1 MADNLKQLR
10 ARIDALDLEIL
21 KLISERAT
29 AAHAI
34 GKLKDDGTVY
44 RPERE
49 AQVLRRLSEANPG
62 PVPDKVIMHLFTEV
76 ISACRALEDAFSVA
90 SLGPRGTFSEEAVI
104 KHFGGQVPVMMY
116 TSIDEVFRSVES
128 GNAGYGV
135 VPMENSTEGAI
146 GRTLDLLLSTPLRI
160 CGEILLPVHQNLLSN
175 GIDIAEI
182 KIIYSHAQS
191 LAQCNRWLAQNCPA
205 AERVPVAS
213 NAEAAR
219 MAQAHAGC
227 AAIAGRAAAGH
238 YGLSI
243 VADNIE
249 DEPNNTTRFVV
260 ISGQDVPPSGQD
272 NRYHSGGEADLLACH
287 MGFFGGLHRV
297 LHDQPDHHQHPA
309 LHHSN
314 GPADPDHRAAAARAC
329 RAAGIGFRLRAAAGL
344 ADGSARGRV
353 AGDHGSFLSIFRAVP
368 GFPRPGSPGVRPGE
382 RLQPRL
388 ESIPPRCTPVRR
400 TKETR
405 SPAVGCVRIFRP
417 GCVRSPGR
425 DLELPEACGFGRGP
439 VGRGVG
445 GHDSRRP

>member
-272 NRYHSGGEADLLACH
+272 KTSLVMSTRN
-287 MGFFGGLHRV
+287 
-297 LHDQPDHHQHPA
+297 
-309 LHHSN
+309 
-314 GPADPDHRAAAARAC
+314 
-329 RAAGIGFRLRAAAGL
+329 
-344 ADGSARGRV
+344 
-353 AGDHGSFLSIFRAVP
+353 VP
-368 GFPRPGSPGVRPGE
+368 GAIHELLTPLAANRVSMT
-382 RLQPRL
+382 RL
-388 ESIPPRCTPVRR
+388 ESRPSR
-400 TKETR
+400 TGLWEYVFFLDMEGHQSDAHVARALEEMRGLAAFLKIL
-405 SPAVGCVRIFRP
+405 SSYPAAVQ
-417 GCVRSPGR
+417 
-425 DLELPEACGFGRGP
+425 
-439 VGRGVG
+439 
-445 GHDSRRP
+445 

>member
-21 KLISERAT
+21 KLISERAS
-29 AAHAI
+29 AANAI

-49 AQVLRRLSEANPG
+49 AQVLRGLSEANPG
-62 PVPDKVIMHLFTEV
+62 PLPDKVVMHLFTEV

-90 SLGPRGTFSEEAVI
+90 SLGPKGTFSEEAVI
-104 KHFGGQVPVMMY
+104 KHFGAQAPVTMCN
-116 TSIDEVFRSVES
+116 SIDEVFRSVES

-175 GIDIAEI
+175 GNDIAAVR
-182 KIIYSHAQS
+182 IIYSHAQS
-191 LAQCNRWLAQNCPA
+191 LAQCNRWLAQNCPG

-219 MAQAHAGC
+219 MAHANAGC

-243 VADNIE
+243 IADNIE

-260 ISGQDVPPSGQD
+260 ISGQDVPPSG
-272 NRYHSGGEADLLACH
+272 
-287 MGFFGGLHRV
+287 
-297 LHDQPDHHQHPA
+297 HDKTS
-309 LHHSN
+309 LVMSTRN
-314 GPADPDHRAAAARAC
+314 
-329 RAAGIGFRLRAAAGL
+329 
-344 ADGSARGRV
+344 
-353 AGDHGSFLSIFRAVP
+353 VP
-368 GFPRPGSPGVRPGE
+368 GAIHELLTPLAANRVSMT
-382 RLQPRL
+382 RL
-388 ESIPPRCTPVRR
+388 ESRPSRTGLWEYVFFLDMEGHQNEAQVARALEEMRGLAAFLKILGSYPV
-400 TKETR
+400 
-405 SPAVGCVRIFRP
+405 AIQ
-417 GCVRSPGR
+417 
-425 DLELPEACGFGRGP
+425 
-439 VGRGVG
+439 
-445 GHDSRRP
+445 